1 MHSNGKIFPWSAFL
15 FKFKGKLIKIYQ
27 DGVKIMKGM
36 ILDYTGNDAFILL
49 EDDSIITIPL
59 TSFETLIPLGTNIS
73 LTNLFNKST
82 NTNYKAI
89 QNINKTV
96 DFL

>member
-1 MHSNGKIFPWSAFL
+1 
-15 FKFKGKLIKIYQ
+15 
-27 DGVKIMKGM
+27 MKGM

-59 TSFETLIPLGTNIS
+59 TSFETLITLGTNIS

-89 QNINKTV
+89 KNINKTV

>member
-1 MHSNGKIFPWSAFL
+1 
-15 FKFKGKLIKIYQ
+15 
-27 DGVKIMKGM
+27 MKGM

-73 LTNLFNKST
+73 LTNLFN
-82 NTNYKAI
+82 TNYKAI

>member
-1 MHSNGKIFPWSAFL
+1 
-15 FKFKGKLIKIYQ
+15 
-27 DGVKIMKGM
+27 MKGM

-82 NTNYKAI
+82 NTNYK
-89 QNINKTV
+89 QSKTLTKLLTFYN
-96 DFL
+96 FLPKISI

>member
-1 MHSNGKIFPWSAFL
+1 
-15 FKFKGKLIKIYQ
+15 
-27 DGVKIMKGM
+27 MKGM

-82 NTNYKAI
+82 NTKYKAI

>member
-1 MHSNGKIFPWSAFL
+1 
-15 FKFKGKLIKIYQ
+15 
-27 DGVKIMKGM
+27 MKGM

-49 EDDSIITIPL
+49 EDDSVITMPL
-59 TSFETLIPLGTNIS
+59 TSFETIMPIGTNIS

>member
-1 MHSNGKIFPWSAFL
+1 
-15 FKFKGKLIKIYQ
+15 
-27 DGVKIMKGM
+27 MKGM

-49 EDDSIITIPL
+49 EDDSIINFPL
-59 TSFETLIPLGTNIS
+59 TSFETLIPLGNNIS

-82 NTNYKAI
+82 NTNYNAI